1 MKLWVGLFAL
11 EAGGLGLDGASG
23 GGEKREEEVGVRFP
37 YLARAGVE
45 QGGGGR
51 ERASVA
57 TAALGGGIVGSG
69 RGAGGGGRGRGSK
82 GDAEAPFIGRERRW
96 RGGGAARGRWPARE
110 HRGAPL
116 MALRPLAAVVVRR
129 TGGETAQG

>member
-1 MKLWVGLFAL
+1 M
-11 EAGGLGLDGASG
+11 
-23 GGEKREEEVGVRFP
+23 
-37 YLARAGVE
+37 
-45 QGGGGR
+45 
-51 ERASVA
+51 
-57 TAALGGGIVGSG
+57 GSG

-116 MALRPLAAVVVRR
+116 MAWGQLGCLPASWSGASAEGVGVQGERWREVVEAAPREV
-129 TGGETAQG
+129 